1 MTNKELNLKNNGE
14 DIIVD
19 DTFIIDTNEL
29 MQELENIGDYE
40 GIKELEADI
49 ETLNKNVSHS
59 K

>member
-1 MTNKELNLKNNGE
+1 MTNKELNLTNNGE

-29 MQELENIGDYE
+29 IQELENIGDYE

-49 ETLNKNVSHS
+49 ETLNKKVSHS
-59 K
+59 